1 MKREQLIKTRKSLG
15 LTQADMANAAGV
27 HRSYYGLIE
36 NGNRNP
42 TLGIATQI
50 AAALNS
56 NLEQMLRSEA
66 VNHIYDYIN
75 RRWKAK
81 CRILQ
86 QRRVPTYSIKL
97 VAQRQSTTI
106 R

>member
-42 TLGIATQI
+42 TLGIATKI
-50 AAALNS
+50 AEALNS
-56 NLEQMLRSEA
+56 NLEQLFPDEIFFANKCYEVKQPGRRCRHHVDRQREA
-66 VNHIYDYIN
+66 IPD
-75 RRWKAK
+75 RKRD
-81 CRILQ
+81 
-86 QRRVPTYSIKL
+86 S
-97 VAQRQSTTI
+97 
-106 R
+106 